1 VIGSPIYTFVRFS
14 TYMKMLRIVLPE
26 RNMYLV
32 YLMASSIFYAISWS
46 ALLISGCT
54 LTLACDP
61 LTNV

>member
-1 VIGSPIYTFVRFS
+1 
-14 TYMKMLRIVLPE
+14 MKMLRIVLPE